1 MVILDLCS
9 AGENAEEGGMKKL
22 SVGAALAALAL
33 SLAAAAAQR
42 AAPGRGERVFNPPS
56 LEGRTASSE
65 LMTTHVPL
73 ADRIAHTDPSRYNHL
88 PAVHNGS
95 GPMDYMAL
103 YDGRRA
109 DKFHLGSNL
118 LFLHRGVLPPG
129 GGIGEH
135 FHNTTEEMFVI
146 LDGEAEFTI
155 DGRTSVLKGP
165 AGAPAR
171 LGHAHGITN
180 QSKQTVQWMNINV
193 STIPG
198 YYDAFNLDDG
208 RVGAAKDATPQF
220 VSMHLD
226 RALLQPWP
234 NLDGGQGVA
243 MYRRALDA
251 SVFASAWSYVDHILL
266 PPGASLGPVS
276 RKGMSEVYYVMKGEG
291 AAAIGGE
298 TASIKE
304 GDAVPAA
311 IDESRAFRNTGREP
325 LELMVLGIAKDI
337 PTKLAYMVTADNLK
351 RTGPR

>member
-1 MVILDLCS
+1 MKISFIVAGVVAMAMVPLAVYS
-9 AGENAEEGGMKKL
+9 QQAPAPRGG
-22 SVGAALAALAL
+22 GA
-33 SLAAAAAQR
+33 
-42 AAPGRGERVFNPPS
+42 PRVFNPPS
-56 LEGRTASSE
+56 LEGRVASSE
-65 LMTTHVPL
+65 LMTAHIPL
-73 ADRIAHTDPSRYNHL
+73 AERIAHTDPSRYNHL

-95 GPMDYMAL
+95 GPMDYMPLNDA
-103 YDGRRA
+103 RRG

-118 LFLHRGVLPPG
+118 LFIHRGVLPPG

-146 LDGEAEFTI
+146 FDGEAEFTI
-155 DGRTSVLKGP
+155 DSHTSVLKGP

-171 LGHAHGITN
+171 LGHSHGITN

-208 RVGAAKDATPQF
+208 RVGAPKDAIPQF

-234 NLDGGQGVA
+234 NLDGGQGTA

-276 RKGMSEVYYVMKGEG
+276 RKGMSEVYYVMKGKGE
-291 AAAIGGE
+291 ATIGGD
-298 TASIKE
+298 TAQIGE

-311 IDESRAFRNTGREP
+311 IDESRAFRNTGTEP
-325 LELMVLGIAKDI
+325 LEFMVIGVAKDI
-337 PTKLAYMVTADNLK
+337 PTKKAYMVTADNLK

>member
-1 MVILDLCS
+1 M
-9 AGENAEEGGMKKL
+9 L
-22 SVGAALAALAL
+22 SVRAALLLAALIP
-33 SLAAAAAQR
+33 AAASGQPA
-42 AAPGRGERVFNPPS
+42 GRGRVFDPPS
-56 LEGRTASSE
+56 LAGRTASSE
-65 LMTTHVPL
+65 LMTTPVPL
-73 ADRIAHTDPSRYNHL
+73 AQRIAHTDPSRYNHL
-88 PAVHNGS
+88 AAVHNGS

-155 DGRTSVLKGP
+155 DGHTSVLKGP

-171 LGHAHGITN
+171 LGHAHAITN
-180 QSKQTVQWMNINV
+180 QSKRPVQWMNINV

-208 RVGAAKDATPQF
+208 RVGAAKDAIPQF
-220 VSMHLD
+220 IAMHLD
-226 RALLQPWP
+226 RALLRPWAGM
-234 NLDGGQGVA
+234 DGGQGTVL
-243 MYRRALDA
+243 YRRALDP
-251 SVFASAWSYVDHILL
+251 SVFASPWSYVDHLLL
-266 PPGASLGPVS
+266 PPGTSIGPVS
-276 RKGMSEVYYVMKGEG
+276 RKDMSEVYYVMKGAG
-291 AAAIGGE
+291 TAAIGTE
-298 TASIKE
+298 TAPIRE

-311 IDESRAFRNTGREP
+311 INESRAFRNTGSEP
-325 LELMVLGIAKDI
+325 LEFMVLGIAKDMAA
-337 PTKLAYMVTADNLK
+337 KRAYMVTADNLK